1 MKIRCSSL
9 LSGAKRA
16 RGLTVIIDVFRAFTC
31 SPLLF
36 SLGVKKIMLVATP
49 ADAFAL
55 KKNDPKL
62 ILIGEVGGIPIDG
75 FDFGNSPSLILK
87 QEPAHFK
94 EKVIVQRTSS
104 GVQGAM
110 AALNSAGEV
119 LLGSY
124 GLAQS
129 TVQYIVSQQPH
140 EVSLVAMGW
149 NLKEI
154 APEDEQCARY
164 MAHLLGDGDYN
175 HFDALREIIFHE
187 TTQKFLRGDLS
198 YFPAEDP
205 ILCLQRDIYDFVLRV
220 QRQKDLVVVTKIN
233 SKHFFPFTQCLHSD
247 KLKPDMSD

>member
-1 MKIRCSSL
+1 MS
-9 LSGAKRA
+9 AK
-16 RGLTVIIDVFRAFTC
+16 GLAVIIDVFRAFTC

-36 SLGVKKIMLVATP
+36 SLAIKKIILAATP

-55 KKNDPKL
+55 KKSDPTL
-62 ILIGEVGGIPIDG
+62 ILIGEVGGAPIDG
-75 FDFGNSPSLILK
+75 FDFGNSPSQILK
-87 QEPAHFK
+87 QDPAYFK

-110 AALNSAGEV
+110 AALNSAYDV

-129 TVQYIVSQQPH
+129 TAQYIISRQPE

-149 NLKEI
+149 NLEEI

-164 MAHLLGDGDYN
+164 MAHLLGDGGYN
-175 HFDALREIIFHE
+175 HTDALREIIFHE
-187 TTQKFLRGDLS
+187 TTQKFLRGDVP

-220 QRQKDLVVVTKIN
+220 HRQKDLVVVTKIN
-233 SKHFFPFTQCLHSD
+233 S
-247 KLKPDMSD
+247 